1 MKKRSKIF
9 SIIIILIT
17 VMFCGGI
24 YVYNYLLRFN
34 GLSQAG
40 EGEINTKA
48 VRKNEPVN
56 LLLMGVDIGDPKSKN
71 ANDPKR
77 TDTLMLVNY
86 NPNTE
91 EINMVSIPRDTLIK
105 INGKNQKINAAHAIG
120 GINYAI
126 ESVEKLLDI
135 DVNYY
140 GKVDY
145 EGFRKIIDA
154 IGGVDMKINNRMD
167 YDDPTQNLS
176 IHFKKGEVV
185 HLDGKKAEE
194 FFRWRKNN
202 DGTGLANGDLG
213 RIENQH
219 EFMKNVIDKIK
230 NPVDAAKVLP
240 IIPEY
245 VKTNMNPEEILKYT
259 YIMAKA
265 QSDKISIT
273 TLKGDTAYINNI
285 SYFIYDEKQNSEL
298 LQKLHETSGS
308 TNTGLSLKKDEL
320 KVEVLNGTNESG
332 LASKV
337 RDSLEQK
344 GYRNITIGNCDHVST
359 TKATVYGIDRS
370 FKDDLKMDF
379 GVNDFTFLYQGKE
392 KFDII
397 VLLGSDLNH

>member
-285 SYFIYDEKQNSEL
+285 SYFIYDEKQNKEL

>member
-1 MKKRSKIF
+1 MKKRSKILG
-9 SIIIILIT
+9 IIIVLIT
-17 VMFCGGI
+17 VMVCGGI

-86 NPNTE
+86 NPSTE
-91 EINMVSIPRDTLIK
+91 EINMVSIPRDTLII

-120 GINYAI
+120 GINYSI

-219 EFMKNVIDKIK
+219 EFMKNVIDKMK

-259 YIMAKA
+259 YIMARA
-265 QSDKISIT
+265 QSDKLNIT
-273 TLKGDTAYINNI
+273 TLKGDTGYINNI

-308 TNTGLSLKKDEL
+308 TNTGLSLKRDEL
-320 KVEVLNGTNESG
+320 KVEVLNGTDESG

-337 RDSLEQK
+337 RNSLEQK
-344 GYRNITIGNCDHVST
+344 GYRNITIGNCNHVSA
-359 TKATVYGIDRS
+359 TKATAYGIDRN

-397 VLLGSDLNH
+397 VLLGSDFNY

>member
-1 MKKRSKIF
+1 MKKRSKIL

-17 VMFCGGI
+17 VMLCGGI

-86 NPNTE
+86 NPSTE

-105 INGKNQKINAAHAIG
+105 INGKNQKINVAHAIG

-219 EFMKNVIDKIK
+219 EFMKNVIDKMK

-259 YIMAKA
+259 YIMARA
-265 QSDKISIT
+265 QSDKINIT

-308 TNTGLSLKKDEL
+308 TNTGLSLKRDEL

-337 RDSLEQK
+337 RESLEQK

-359 TKATVYGIDRS
+359 TKATAYGIDRS
-370 FKDDLKMDF
+370 FKDDLKRDF

-397 VLLGSDLNH
+397 VLLGSDFNY

>member
-1 MKKRSKIF
+1 M
-9 SIIIILIT
+9 L
-17 VMFCGGI
+17 CGGI

-86 NPNTE
+86 NPSTE

-105 INGKNQKINAAHAIG
+105 INGKNQKINVAHAIG

-219 EFMKNVIDKIK
+219 EFMKNVIDKMK

-259 YIMAKA
+259 YIMARA
-265 QSDKISIT
+265 QSDKINIT

-308 TNTGLSLKKDEL
+308 TNTGLSLKRDEL

-337 RDSLEQK
+337 RESLEQK

-359 TKATVYGIDRS
+359 TKATAYGIDRS
-370 FKDDLKMDF
+370 FKDDLKRDF

-397 VLLGSDLNH
+397 VLLGSDFNY

>member
-1 MKKRSKIF
+1 MKKRSKILG
-9 SIIIILIT
+9 IIIVLIT
-17 VMFCGGI
+17 VMVCGGI

-86 NPNTE
+86 NPSTE
-91 EINMVSIPRDTLIK
+91 EINMVSIPRDTLII

-120 GINYAI
+120 GINYSI

-219 EFMKNVIDKIK
+219 EFMKNVIDKMK

-259 YIMAKA
+259 YIMART
-265 QSDKISIT
+265 QSDKLNIT
-273 TLKGDTAYINNI
+273 TLKGDTGYINNI

-308 TNTGLSLKKDEL
+308 TNTGLSLKRDEL
-320 KVEVLNGTNESG
+320 KVEVLNGTDESG

-337 RDSLEQK
+337 RNSLEQK
-344 GYRNITIGNCDHVST
+344 GYRNITIGNCNHVSA
-359 TKATVYGIDRS
+359 TKATAYGIDRN

-397 VLLGSDLNH
+397 VLLGSDFNY

>member
-1 MKKRSKIF
+1 MKKRSKIL

-285 SYFIYDEKQNSEL
+285 SYFIYDEKQNKEL

-320 KVEVLNGTNESG
+320 KVEVLNGTNEGG

>member
-1 MKKRSKIF
+1 MKKRSKILG
-9 SIIIILIT
+9 IIIVLIT
-17 VMFCGGI
+17 VMVCGGI

-86 NPNTE
+86 NPSTE
-91 EINMVSIPRDTLIK
+91 EINMVSIPRDTLII

-120 GINYAI
+120 GINYSI

-219 EFMKNVIDKIK
+219 EFMKNVIDKMK

-259 YIMAKA
+259 YIMART
-265 QSDKISIT
+265 QSDKLNIM
-273 TLKGDTAYINNI
+273 TLKGDTGYINNI

-308 TNTGLSLKKDEL
+308 TNTGLSLKRDEL
-320 KVEVLNGTNESG
+320 KVEVLNGTDESG

-337 RDSLEQK
+337 RNSLEQK
-344 GYRNITIGNCDHVST
+344 GYRNITIGNCNHVSA
-359 TKATVYGIDRS
+359 TKATAYGIDRN

-397 VLLGSDLNH
+397 VLLGSDFNY

>member
-1 MKKRSKIF
+1 MKKRSKIL

-17 VMFCGGI
+17 VMLCGGI

-34 GLSQAG
+34 GQSQAG

-120 GINYAI
+120 EINYSI

-219 EFMKNVIDKIK
+219 EFMKNVIDKMK

-259 YIMAKA
+259 YIMART
-265 QSDKISIT
+265 QSDKLNIT

-308 TNTGLSLKKDEL
+308 TNTGLSLKRDEL

-359 TKATVYGIDRS
+359 TKATAYGIDRS
-370 FKDDLKMDF
+370 FKDDLKRDF
-379 GVNDFTFLYQGKE
+379 GVNDLTFLYQGKE

-397 VLLGSDLNH
+397 VLLGSDFNY